1 MTPTDAAPLAP
12 AAGADPSPRER
23 LAEGL
28 RVALFSDT
36 YPPQVNGVARTL
48 ARLADAIRARGG
60 AVRVFC
66 TDDPDAEAHP
76 DIVRYPSTPFWA
88 YPQLQM
94 ALPRFPRAKAE
105 LAAWQ
110 PTLVHAATPFGVGLS
125 GRHAARALGLPFVT
139 SYHTSLSAYARFYH
153 LGALSEPGWA
163 FLRWFHNS
171 GRRTYC
177 PTVAIQREIEAHHF
191 THTAIWSRGVETARF
206 SPRFRSAALRAQL
219 GADDDTL
226 LVTYV
231 GRIAVEKGLPVL
243 ARAITEVLA
252 TRGARHVRFALA
264 GDGPYMA
271 EMRALV
277 PSDVTFVGMLQGEAL
292 SEFYASGDVFVFPSV
307 TDTFGN
313 VLMEAMA
320 SGVPIIGAEAGPTRE
335 LVGDDRGVLFPEGD
349 AGACARAILAMADA
363 PDARQ
368 QMATAGQQYAG
379 ARSWDVIFDE
389 LVTDYRRVVAEAA
402 MDVARGPAA

>member
-1 MTPTDAAPLAP
+1 MTVGAAATPP
-12 AAGADPSPRER
+12 VRPRER

-48 ARLADAIRARGG
+48 ARLAEAIRARGG

-66 TDDPDAEAHP
+66 TEDPDAEPHP
-76 DIVRYPSTPFWA
+76 DVVRYPSTPFWA
-88 YPQLQM
+88 YPQLQL
-94 ALPRFPRAKAE
+94 ALPRFPRAKTD

-139 SYHTSLSAYARFYH
+139 SYHTSLSAYARFYR

-177 PTVAIQREIEAHHF
+177 PTVAVQREIEAHHF
-191 THTAIWSRGVETARF
+191 THTAIWSRGVETHRF
-206 SPRFRSAALRAQL
+206 APAFRSAAMRAEL
-219 GADDDTL
+219 GADDDTM

-243 ARAITEVLA
+243 ARAITRVVAE
-252 TRGARHVRFALA
+252 RGARKVRFALA

-271 EMRALV
+271 EMRGAV
-277 PSDVTFVGMLQGEAL
+277 PAEVTFTGMLGGERL
-292 SEFYASGDVFVFPSV
+292 SQFYAAGDVFVFPSV

-320 SGVPIIGAEAGPTRE
+320 SGVPIVGAEAGPTRE
-335 LVGDDRGVLFPEGD
+335 LVGEDRGLLFPEGD
-349 AGACARAILAMADA
+349 DAACAAALLGLADDPGRRRAMAA
-363 PDARQ
+363 
-368 QMATAGQQYAG
+368 AGLAYAG
-379 ARSWDVIFDE
+379 ARSWDVIFDD
-389 LVTDYRRVVAEAA
+389 LIADYRHVVDAAAAERA
-402 MDVARGPAA
+402 

>member
-1 MTPTDAAPLAP
+1 MTRGAAE
-12 AAGADPSPRER
+12 AAGLPRER

-66 TDDPDAEAHP
+66 TDDPEAAPHV
-76 DIVRYPSTPFWA
+76 DIVRYPSSPFWA

-191 THTAIWSRGVETARF
+191 THTAIWSRGVETHRF
-206 SPRFRSAALRAQL
+206 NPGFRSAAMRAEL
-219 GADDDTL
+219 GADDDTM

-243 ARAITEVLA
+243 ARAIRRVLDA
-252 TRGARHVRFALA
+252 SGARKIRFALA

-271 EMRALV
+271 EMQAAV
-277 PSDVTFVGMLQGEAL
+277 PAEVTFTGMLGGDRL
-292 SEFYASGDVFVFPSV
+292 SQFYAAGDVFVFPSV

-320 SGVPIIGAEAGPTRE
+320 SGVPIVGAEAGPTRE
-335 LVGDDRGVLFPEGD
+335 LVGEDRGVLFPEGD
-349 AGACARAILAMADA
+349 DAACAAALLALADA
-363 PDARQ
+363 PERRRA
-368 QMATAGQQYAG
+368 MAEAGRAYAG
-379 ARSWDVIFDE
+379 ARSWDVIFDD
-389 LVTDYRRVVAEAA
+389 LIADYRRVVDESAAE
-402 MDVARGPAA
+402 RR